1 MDRPACVL
9 NNHFDIVIVD
19 RLALDGELHIL
30 DILVK
35 FDESRSDAGD
45 ASSLRN
51 LLGERKRRW
60 FMGL

>member
-9 NNHFDIVIVD
+9 NNRFDIVIVD
-19 RLALDGELHIL
+19 RLALDGEFHIL